1 MTAKL
6 THKLNNDVWAIL
18 PDYHGAI
25 ARQLQEHDYDGNGYE
40 LPQPEEESGIAIIH
54 IHGAVGKLLTDFERM
69 FGMTDYDDIAEQV
82 ADADANPN
90 INSILLHIDSP
101 GGTITGLP
109 ELAAK
114 LRNVS
119 KPLVAYT
126 EGTAAS
132 AAYWIASQADS
143 VLLSESAEVGSVGV
157 YVALL
162 NQTEYLRNMGLKIN
176 AVSAG
181 DNKLDYADFQPLSN
195 EARERL
201 QANVD
206 KWHARFKEEI
216 NIKRDVPEASM
227 TGQTYEGLEAVEAG
241 LADGVVNDL
250 ADVIGLMA
258 NL

>member
-1 MTAKL
+1 
-6 THKLNNDVWAIL
+6 
-18 PDYHGAI
+18 
-25 ARQLQEHDYDGNGYE
+25 
-40 LPQPEEESGIAIIH
+40 
-54 IHGAVGKLLTDFERM
+54 
-69 FGMTDYDDIAEQV
+69 MTDYDDIAEQV

-162 NQTEYLRNMGLKIN
+162 DQTEYLRQMGLKVN

-181 DNKLDYADFQPLSN
+181 ENKLDYADFKPLSE

-201 QANVD
+201 QANVN
-206 KWHARFKEEI
+206 KWHERFKEEI
-216 NIKRDVPEASM
+216 NNKRTVPQSSM
-227 TGQTYEGLEAVEAG
+227 TGQTYEGMEAVEAG

-250 ADVIGLMA
+250 NEVIGLMA

>member
-40 LPQPEEESGIAIIH
+40 LPRPEEESGIAIIH

-162 NQTEYLRNMGLKIN
+162 DQTEYLRNMGLKVN

-181 DNKLDYADFQPLSN
+181 DNKLDYADFKPLS
-195 EARERL
+195 EGR
-201 QANVD
+201 
-206 KWHARFKEEI
+206 
-216 NIKRDVPEASM
+216 ASDCRRM
-227 TGQTYEGLEAVEAG
+227 LTSGTQ
-241 LADGVVNDL
+241 DL
-250 ADVIGLMA
+250 SRKSTTNATCQRQV
-258 NL
+258 

>member
-1 MTAKL
+1 M
-6 THKLNNDVWAIL
+6 
-18 PDYHGAI
+18 
-25 ARQLQEHDYDGNGYE
+25 
-40 LPQPEEESGIAIIH
+40 
-54 IHGAVGKLLTDFERM
+54 LTDYERM

-90 INSILLHIDSP
+90 ISSILLHIDSP

-162 NQTEYLRNMGLKIN
+162 DQTEHLRQIGLKVN

-181 DNKLDYADFQPLSN
+181 ENKLDYADFKPLSE

-201 QANVD
+201 QANVN
-206 KWHARFKEEI
+206 KWHERFKAEI
-216 NIKRDVPEASM
+216 NNKRTVPQSSM
-227 TGQTYEGLEAVEAG
+227 TGQTYEGMEAVEAG

-250 ADVIGLMA
+250 NEVIGLMA